1 MVYIVSGGPLKIG
14 YKGKTYEAVAGDFMI
29 SPMGEEITWE
39 VVNEVTYITCHTPPV
54 DIIIKGREEK
64 FGLKK

>member
-1 MVYIVSGGPLKIG
+1 V
-14 YKGKTYEAVAGDFMI
+14 AVAGDFLI

-39 VVNEVTYITCHTPPV
+39 VVNEVAYITCHTPPI